1 MKRKILSAYIMT
13 ALITGFAGTQATAG
27 ILAEGDISVYKGG
40 KQINSFTG
48 QNPVDEEALL
58 VCNDRC
64 MVKSTG
70 VSIVGTAGSELAVK
84 DGREQFNLLLK
95 KGKLDFILTGSVGKM
110 GFYTADKQY
119 VSADVVYNASSSS
132 PVRGYMELTS
142 AGDTKIGVTEG
153 RLVFNSV
160 EGAKTIDSNNYIL
173 LAQADV
179 GGGAAVGTGA
189 TATGGGAAAGAGG
202 AAAGGGMFAGIG
214 TAGLVA
220 GGVAAA
226 GAAWGVY
233 EFTDDDDDPVP
244 SNGHVETTPPSRTSA
259 GTSPNDRAS
268 SNATPP
274 AGYTRPTYP
283 SANL

>member
-40 KQINSFTG
+40 KQINSFIG
-48 QNPVDEEALL
+48 KNPVDEEALL

-84 DGREQFNLLLK
+84 DGQEQFNLLLK

-119 VSADVVYNASSSS
+119 VSADVVYNVSSVSSSS
-132 PVRGYMELTS
+132 PVRGYMELTP

-179 GGGAAVGTGA
+179 GGGAAAGTGA
-189 TATGGGAAAGAGG
+189 TATGGGAAAGTGA
-202 AAAGGGMFAGIG
+202 AAAGGGMFAGVG

-226 GAAWGVY
+226 GVAWGTY
-233 EFTDDDDDPVP
+233 EYLDDDDDPVVP
-244 SNGHVETTPPSRTSA
+244 SSRTTPA
-259 GTSPNDRAS
+259 SPYR
-268 SNATPP
+268 
-274 AGYTRPTYP
+274 
-283 SANL
+283 

>member
-1 MKRKILSAYIMT
+1 MKRKILSAYITT

-27 ILAEGDISVYKGG
+27 ILAEGNISVYKGG

-64 MVKSTG
+64 MVKTTG

-84 DGREQFNLLLK
+84 DGQEQFNLLLK
-95 KGKLDFILTGSVGKM
+95 KGKLDFVLTGSVGKM

-119 VSADVVYNASSSS
+119 VSADVVYNVSSSS

-142 AGDTKIGVTEG
+142 TGDTKIGVSEG

-160 EGAKTIDSNNYIL
+160 EGVKTIDSNNYIL

-179 GGGAAVGTGA
+179 GGGAVGAG
-189 TATGGGAAAGAGG
+189 TAGGGAAAGAAGG
-202 AAAGGGMFAGIG
+202 AAATGIAGIG
-214 TAGLVA
+214 TTALVA
-220 GGVAAA
+220 GGVVAA
-226 GAAWGVY
+226 GVAWGAY
-233 EFTDDDDDPVP
+233 EYQDDDDDPVVP
-244 SNGHVETTPPSRTSA
+244 SSRTTPA
-259 GTSPNDRAS
+259 SPYR
-268 SNATPP
+268 
-274 AGYTRPTYP
+274 
-283 SANL
+283 